1 MDNTPPIIT
10 VNNLRHTFKR
20 GDQEAVILDDVN
32 IKLYPGEITALIGTS
47 GSGKSTLLR
56 ILAGLITPTKGNV
69 FWYDTHL
76 TGPVPGLSMVF
87 QHFAL
92 MPWLTVL
99 QNVELGLEAKG
110 MPKEE
115 RRARALR
122 AIDVIGMDGFE
133 SAYPKELSGGMCQRV
148 GLARALVVDPEVIL
162 MDEPFSA
169 LDVLTAE
176 NLRNDLIDLWKSEK
190 TRLKSI
196 FIVTH
201 NIEEAVIM
209 ADRILVFSNNP
220 GSIFQSM
227 KIPLPH
233 PRQTD
238 QKDFENCVESIYQ
251 SITKASSKRS
261 QQTNN
266 PLNLDYRIP
275 SVEVSSMTGLLE
287 EIMDEENEQS
297 DLSELADEHH
307 LDLDDLL
314 PITEALELL
323 ELAQLSDGHIA
334 LSAAGKQLAEASIL
348 DRKKIFAKQILN
360 HIPII
365 RHIHSQLQQHA
376 THSIHE
382 STFLDLISENLSDE
396 AAREV
401 LRVIIEWG
409 RYAEIFAYNVHSG
422 QLTLDDP
429 N

>member
-1 MDNTPPIIT
+1 MDRSSPLIS
-10 VNNLRHTFKR
+10 VKNLRHTFNR
-20 GDQEAVILDDVN
+20 GDQEAVILNDVN
-32 IKLYPGEITALIGTS
+32 FELYPGEITALIGTS

-56 ILAGLITPTKGNV
+56 ILAGLISPTRGDV
-69 FWYDTHL
+69 HWYQSKL

-110 MPKEE
+110 VSKEE

-169 LDVLTAE
+169 LDILTAE
-176 NLRNDLIDLWKSEK
+176 NLRNDLIDLWQSEK
-190 TRLKSI
+190 TRLQSI
-196 FIVTH
+196 FLVTH
-201 NIEEAVIM
+201 NIEEAVLM
-209 ADRILVFSNNP
+209 ADRIFIFSANP
-220 GSIFQSM
+220 GRVFKSIKVDLQ
-227 KIPLPH
+227 H

-238 QKDFENCVESIYQ
+238 QKEFEECVESIYQ
-251 SITKASSKRS
+251 AITEANSKRIH
-261 QQTNN
+261 QQKKSIDIN
-266 PLNLDYRIP
+266 YRIP
-275 SVEVSSMTGLLE
+275 SVEVSNISGLIE
-287 EIMDEENEQS
+287 ELASHEKNQL
-297 DLSELADEHH
+297 DLSVLDDEYH

-323 ELAQLSDGHIA
+323 GLATINNGCIELTLSGKELADA
-334 LSAAGKQLAEASIL
+334 DIL
-348 DRKKIFAKQILN
+348 EKKKLFAKHILRN
-360 HIPII
+360 IPLINYI
-365 RHIHSQLQQHA
+365 VKELQNDPHQ
-376 THSIHE
+376 SIHE
-382 STFLDLISENLSDE
+382 STFLNLIGEKLSDD

-401 LRVIIEWG
+401 LRVVIDWG
-409 RYAEIFAYNVHSG
+409 RYAEIFAYNVHQG
-422 QLTLDDP
+422 HLTLDDP

>member
-1 MDNTPPIIT
+1 MDNASPIIS
-10 VNNLRHTFKR
+10 VDNLRHTFKR
-20 GDQEAVILDDVN
+20 GDQEAVVLDNVN

-56 ILAGLITPTKGNV
+56 ILAGLIKPTQGSV
-69 FWYDTHL
+69 RWYDAQL

-110 MPKEE
+110 VPREE

-176 NLRNDLIDLWKSEK
+176 NLRNDLIDLWQSEK

-196 FIVTH
+196 FLVTH
-201 NIEEAVIM
+201 NIEEAVLM

-220 GSIFQSM
+220 GSIFESM
-227 KIPLPH
+227 KIPLAH
-233 PRQTD
+233 PRQPNH
-238 QKDFENCVESIYQ
+238 QDFEACVDSIYQ
-251 SITKASSKRS
+251 AITKANTKRR
-261 QQTNN
+261 QQTDAH
-266 PLNLDYRIP
+266 LHLDYRIP
-275 SVEVSSMTGLLE
+275 SVEVSSMTGFLE
-287 EIMDEENEQS
+287 ELLDERNERS

-307 LDLDDLL
+307 LDLDELL

-323 ELAQLSDGHIA
+323 KLAELSEGYIELST
-334 LSAAGKQLAEASIL
+334 AGKQLAEASIL
-348 DRKKIFAKQILN
+348 DRKKIFASQILN
-360 HIPII
+360 YIPLI
-365 RHIHSQLQQHA
+365 RHIRSQLQQDPN
-376 THSIHE
+376 HSIHE
-382 STFLDLISENLSDE
+382 SVFLDLIGDKLSEE
-396 AAREV
+396 ASREV
-401 LRVIIEWG
+401 LRVVIEWG
-409 RYAEIFAYNVHSG
+409 RYAEVFAYNVHSG
-422 QLTLDDP
+422 HLTLEDP